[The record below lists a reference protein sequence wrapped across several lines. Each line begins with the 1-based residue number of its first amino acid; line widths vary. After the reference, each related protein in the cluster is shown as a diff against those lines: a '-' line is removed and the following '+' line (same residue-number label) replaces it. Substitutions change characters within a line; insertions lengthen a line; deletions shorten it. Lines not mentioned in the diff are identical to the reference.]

1 MQYDIL
7 MEKKM
12 KAEHRH
18 ELKTNELAEWIT
30 EFPQW
35 AKKNLKSI
43 IYLALLVIVVAG
55 LYIYNWRK
63 KNVVL
68 VQREIELTKQLA
80 RESNQKTQIIQSQ
93 AQGVDTSYML
103 LDTAK
108 NLQVIGENE
117 KDNQMAA
124 LALIKEAEA
133 LRMELHYR
141 PGTVSRRDLEE
152 RIKQARDCYTKAIE
166 KSSSN
171 PSFMATATL
180 GLGLCEEEIGNFEKA
195 KQIYLGITT
204 NSDFEGTVALEQA
217 KWRLETMD
225 DYKQPIAFKPPPKP
239 AIPKPASSEPAQP
252 QIQLNPADIM
262 SPNQ

>member
-1 MQYDIL
+1 
-7 MEKKM
+7 M

-43 IYLALLVIVVAG
+43 IYLALLVVVVVG
-55 LYIYNWRK
+55 IYIYNWHK

-68 VQREIELTKQLA
+68 VQRDIELTKQVA
-80 RESNQKTQIIQSQ
+80 RVSNQKTQIIQSQ
-93 AQGVDTSYML
+93 AQGVDISYTL

-117 KDNQMAA
+117 KNNQMAA
-124 LALIKEAEA
+124 LALIKQAEA

-141 PGTVSRRDLEE
+141 PGTVSSRDTEE
-152 RIKQARDCYTKAIE
+152 RMKQARDCYTKAIE

-171 PSFMATATL
+171 RSFMATAKL
-180 GLGLCEEEIGNFEKA
+180 GLGLCEEEIGNFTTAE
-195 KQIYLGITT
+195 QIYRDITA
-204 NSDFEGTVALEQA
+204 NSDFEGTVAVEQA
-217 KWRLETMD
+217 KRRLETMD
-225 DYKQPIAFKPPPKP
+225 DYKQTIAFKPPPKP
-239 AIPKPASSEPAQP
+239 ATPKPASSEPTQP
-252 QIQLNPADIM
+252 EIQLNPAAIV

>member
-7 MEKKM
+7 MEKEM

-30 EFPQW
+30 QFPQW
-35 AKKNLKSI
+35 AKRNLKSI
-43 IYLALLVIVVAG
+43 TYVAVLVVVVVG
-55 LYIYNWRK
+55 VYIYNWHE

-80 RESNQKTQIIQSQ
+80 RVSNQKTQIIQAQ
-93 AQGVDTSYML
+93 AQGVDTSYTL

-117 KDNQMAA
+117 KNNQMAA
-124 LALIKEAEA
+124 LALIKQAEA

-141 PGTVSRRDLEE
+141 PGTVSRRDIEE
-152 RIKQARDCYTKAIE
+152 RIKQAKACYTKAIE
-166 KSSSN
+166 KAASN

-180 GLGLCEEEIGNFEKA
+180 GLGLCEEEVGNFEKA
-195 KQIYLGITT
+195 KQVYLEITA
-204 NSDFEGTVALEQA
+204 NSDLEGTVAVEQA
-217 KWRLETMD
+217 KRRLETMA
-225 DYKQPIAFKPPPKP
+225 DYKQKVAFKPPPKP
-239 AIPKPASSEPAQP
+239 ATPKPAADEPAQP
-252 QIQLNPADIM
+252 QIQLNPAAIV

>member
-1 MQYDIL
+1 
-7 MEKKM
+7 M

-35 AKKNLKSI
+35 AKRNLKSI
-43 IYLALLVIVVAG
+43 IYVAVLVVVVAG

-68 VQREIELTKQLA
+68 VQREIELTKQLT
-80 RESNQKTQIIQSQ
+80 RVSNQKTQIIQAQ
-93 AQGVDTSYML
+93 AQGVDTSYTL

-124 LALIKEAEA
+124 LALIKQAEA

-141 PGTVSRRDLEE
+141 PGTVSKRDIAE
-152 RIKQARDCYTKAIE
+152 RIKQARACYTKAIE

-180 GLGLCEEEIGNFEKA
+180 GLGLCEEEIGNFATAE
-195 KQIYLGITT
+195 QIYRDITA
-204 NSDFEGTVALEQA
+204 NSDFEGTVAVEQA
-217 KWRLETMD
+217 KRRLETMD
-225 DYKQPIAFKPPPKP
+225 DYKQEIAFKPPPTP
-239 AIPKPASSEPAQP
+239 ATPKPASSEATQP
-252 QIQLNPADIM
+252 QFQLNPAAIV

>member
-1 MQYDIL
+1 
-7 MEKKM
+7 M

-35 AKKNLKSI
+35 AKKNLKTI
-43 IYLALLVIVVAG
+43 IYVTVLVVVVAG
-55 LYIYNWRK
+55 LYIYKWRK

-80 RESNQKTQIIQSQ
+80 RVSNQKTQIIQAQS
-93 AQGVDTSYML
+93 QGVDTSYTL

-117 KDNQMAA
+117 KDDQMAA

-141 PGTVSRRDLEE
+141 LGTVSRTDLQE
-152 RIKQARDCYTKAIE
+152 RIKQARACYAKAIE
-166 KSSSN
+166 KSTSN
-171 PSFMATATL
+171 HSYMATAKL

-195 KQIYLGITT
+195 RQIYLDITG
-204 NSDFEGTVALEQA
+204 NFDFEGTIAAEQA
-217 KWRLETMD
+217 KRRLETMD
-225 DYKQPIAFKPPPKP
+225 DYKQQIAFKPPPKP
-239 AIPKPASSEPAQP
+239 AAPKPALSEPAQP
-252 QIQLNPADIM
+252 QIQLNPADIV